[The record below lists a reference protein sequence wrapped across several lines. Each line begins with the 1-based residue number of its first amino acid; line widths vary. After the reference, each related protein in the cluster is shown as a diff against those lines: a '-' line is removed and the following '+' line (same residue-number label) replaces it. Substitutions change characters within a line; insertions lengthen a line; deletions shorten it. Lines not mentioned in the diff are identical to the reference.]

1 MIYIPYPNMPQ
12 EMWGKMDQCV
22 KDVMA
27 QGKHKDN
34 AIAICYTSLMADHN
48 KQKKAEEAK
57 TTKST

>member
-1 MIYIPYPNMPQ
+1 MPQ

-57 TTKST
+57 AEKPA